1 MFEYHKNKIN
11 EIHSIPNNLSVEE
24 NLYFRDYYLKDFKYI
39 SPDVI
44 NLNKN
49 KIINKDVE
57 KPVISEEVEAK
68 SVLEKWVSEVMKGLK
83 QFFYQGSLHG
93 VKYIFEPTFGSK
105 EKATWVI
112 IMFISIFICAVV
124 IIQLFCKWTS
134 TPFVNVIDS
143 VPTPIWAVPFPTVV
157 ICPHLH
163 VKKSHADV
171 SELKGFGPNRTPS
184 WDNGGEIEFFASLVC
199 PRMKNENK
207 FMENRLTDDQF
218 IKLRE
223 FVTKGAPT
231 CSDVIKA
238 CNWPALHD
246 SRWEIDKCCELFEP
260 IFTNYG
266 LCYAFNSLP
275 LNAMTNETLS
285 WHRVFNKNATP
296 AALEWGLDIGYPK
309 VFPPDLTMKPLRV
322 MASGESNGLGVELFL
337 NNSEHQYACEGNSL
351 GFTILIASPT
361 DHVYTSTVLRLPMDR
376 MTTIEVTPL
385 TYKTDSSLRALS
397 PYKRQC
403 FFQNEKRLQYYEFY
417 TDSNCKHDLWVQ
429 EARNKC
435 NCVLFHWPR
444 QYISEPICTT
454 KVDFNCISSVKAK
467 VEEQLI
473 YAYYAESE
481 DERGTQHESK
491 SCHPSCND
499 VIYANQVFYSDL
511 TRENTSHKWGTFK
524 LGEVTKINVHFYDDM
539 FLGQH
544 RHAQYD
550 DYYFVGAIGGLLS
563 LFLGF
568 SIISVAE
575 LIYFVLLKPAYV
587 IMIDISSYS

>member
-1 MFEYHKNKIN
+1 MFEYHKNRIN
-11 EIHSIPNNLSVEE
+11 EINSIPNNLSVEE
-24 NLYFRDYYLKDFKYI
+24 NLYYRDYYLKDFKYI

-68 SVLEKWVSEVMKGLK
+68 SVLEK
-83 QFFYQGSLHG
+83 
-93 VKYIFEPTFGSK
+93 YIFEPTFGSK
-105 EKATWVI
+105 EKATWII
-112 IMFISIFICAVV
+112 IMLISIFICAVV

-163 VKKSHADV
+163 VKKSYAQV
-171 SELKGFGPNRTPS
+171 SELKGLQ
-184 WDNGGEIEFFASLVC
+184 EFFASLVC

-207 FMENRLTDDQF
+207 FIENRLTDDEF

-223 FVTKGAPT
+223 FVIKGAPT
-231 CSDVIKA
+231 CSDVVKA

-246 SRWEIDKCCELFEP
+246 SHWEIEKCCELFEP

-285 WHRVFNKNATP
+285 WHQGFNVNATP
-296 AALEWGLDIGYPK
+296 GYLQWGLDIGYPK

-337 NNSEHQYACEGNSL
+337 NNSEHQFACEGNSL

-435 NCVLFHWPR
+435 SCVLFHWPR
-444 QYISEPICTT
+444 QFISEPVCTT
-454 KVDFNCISSVKAK
+454 KKDFNCISSVK
-467 VEEQLI
+467 
-473 YAYYAESE
+473 
-481 DERGTQHESK
+481 G
-491 SCHPSCND
+491 
-499 VIYANQVFYSDL
+499 
-511 TRENTSHKWGTFK
+511 K
-524 LGEVTKINVHFYDDM
+524 LVN
-539 FLGQH
+539 
-544 RHAQYD
+544 
-550 DYYFVGAIGGLLS
+550 
-563 LFLGF
+563 
-568 SIISVAE
+568 
-575 LIYFVLLKPAYV
+575 
-587 IMIDISSYS
+587 

>member
-11 EIHSIPNNLSVEE
+11 EINSIPNNLSVEE
-24 NLYFRDYYLKDFKYI
+24 NLYFRDFYLKDFKYI
-39 SPDVI
+39 SPDVV

-57 KPVISEEVEAK
+57 KVVINEKLGPK
-68 SVLEKWVSEVMKGLK
+68 SMLEKWISEVMKGLK

-93 VKYIFEPTFGSK
+93 VKYIFEPTFGNK

-163 VKKSHADV
+163 VKMSYANV
-171 SELKGFGPNRTPS
+171 SELEGLQ
-184 WDNGGEIEFFASLVC
+184 EFFAAMVC
-199 PRMKNENK
+199 PRMTKDNK
-207 FMENRLTDDQF
+207 YWSTRLDDMQF
-218 IKLRE
+218 HMLSD
-223 FVTKGAPT
+223 FVVQGAPS
-231 CSDVIKA
+231 CPEVVKA

-246 SRWEIDKCCELFEP
+246 TKWEMDKCCELFQP

-266 LCYAFNSLP
+266 LCFAFNSLP
-275 LNAMTNETLS
+275 LNAMTNDTQA
-285 WHRVFNKNATP
+285 WHKTFDVDAKP
-296 AALEWGLDIGYPK
+296 SALNWGLDIGYPK

-322 MASGESNGLGVELFL
+322 MASGEANGLGVELFL
-337 NNSEHQYACEGNSL
+337 NNTEHQYACEGKSL
-351 GFTILIASPT
+351 GFTILISSPT

-385 TYKTDSSLRALS
+385 TYKTDFSLRALS
-397 PYKRQC
+397 PYRRQC

-417 TDSNCKHDLWVQ
+417 TDSNCKHDLLVQ
-429 EARNKC
+429 EARKKC
-435 NCVLFHWPR
+435 NCVLFNWPR
-444 QYISEPICTT
+444 KFIWEPVCTT
-454 KVDFNCISSVKAK
+454 KDDFDCISSVEAK

-481 DERGTQHESK
+481 DERGTSQAQESQ

-499 VIYANQVFYSDL
+499 VIYASQVFYSDL
-511 TRENTSHKWGTFK
+511 TKEMENGSHKWGHLR
-524 LGEVTKINVHFYDDM
+524 LGEVTQINVHFYDDM

-575 LIYFVLLKPAYV
+575 LIFFVLLKPAYV
-587 IMIDISSYS
+587 ILIEFNQK